1 MRTIL
6 VLFDSL
12 NLRALSCYGGPNPTP
27 NFDRLAARTT
37 VFDRHFVGS
46 MPCMPARRDLQTGRL
61 NFLHRSWGPLEP
73 FDRTVTACMTGA
85 GIHSHLVTDHYH
97 YFEPGGATYHTA
109 FTSWDYIRGQE
120 ADPWAAV
127 VDPPLDRFRAQ
138 YHADQVEEDRN
149 GYRLQGALNRD
160 LIRETPEFP
169 CVKCFDG
176 ALSFLDTNRHSDNWF
191 LQVETFDPHEPFH
204 APPEYRA
211 RFSTGDNGPLH
222 DWPRYRKLAG
232 DTPAEIAAMRANYAA
247 LVALCDTQLGRL
259 LDDMD
264 AHAMWDDTALIVTT
278 DHGFL
283 LAEHDWWGKNR
294 APFFN
299 EIAHI
304 PLMIHLPG
312 AAPGRSGALSQ
323 NIDIAATLLDL
334 HGVDA
339 PDTMLGRS
347 LLPALTADD
356 PGRKVALYGIF
367 GGAINATDGRYSY
380 FRYPPDMENSD
391 LNEYTLMPLHA
402 TSAFTAAELGAAQL
416 HPGFGFTGGMPVL
429 RVPALP
435 TAKRPPMQGG
445 GFAETQTVLYDL
457 DRDPGQTTPLD
468 DPDTEARMA
477 AAIAREMHRHEAP
490 PELFARFDLPGAA

>member
-312 AAPGRSGALSQ
+312 AAPGRSGALHP
-323 NIDIAATLLDL
+323 LD
-334 HGVDA
+334 
-339 PDTMLGRS
+339 
-347 LLPALTADD
+347 
-356 PGRKVALYGIF
+356 
-367 GGAINATDGRYSY
+367 GGAPRALS
-380 FRYPPDMENSD
+380 
-391 LNEYTLMPLHA
+391 TLA
-402 TSAFTAAELGAAQL
+402 
-416 HPGFGFTGGMPVL
+416 
-429 RVPALP
+429 
-435 TAKRPPMQGG
+435 
-445 GFAETQTVLYDL
+445 
-457 DRDPGQTTPLD
+457 GQEV
-468 DPDTEARMA
+468 EAV
-477 AAIAREMHRHEAP
+477 AAIADPGPFFATLDAAGLRGPRRRYPDHHAFGPADFAAGRLPLLMTAKDAVKGDFLQGREAYSLDYLLIP
-490 PELFARFDLPGAA
+490 PTALLDALDAQLRRLAATFKPTETHAG